1 MYHLRHPSEVCL
13 GGVTLQLHL
22 PIPLTGSG
30 WIPVGG
36 EDGRVSNIES
46 HSHHGGREE
55 DADSSSSASSRSG
68 DGDESKDD
76 PEDSHAED
84 GVAELAS
91 TKDSAHKIPS
101 SSATAS
107 WEKALR
113 FPRPGTSFRHQNST
127 FSRPLKLLTDRWADP
142 VAAPSFAAPRKDDC
156 LAGTFDK
163 VYSSDKQLHDLAFE
177 AMKRSGAAAHATL
190 AASSHINAELPK
202 LVSKMVAALIPE
214 ASDGH
219 DEWAAWMKKEVDSI
233 LHQSSKAVLD
243 AVQLNAS
250 LYGKAYW
257 VMRDAV
263 TKQCDKSVQPV
274 LKNCAPSACS
284 FFGNPSEAIQSSVGL
299 AFMTDQL
306 RHPSR
311 GGKRSSFAA
320 RAPLHAST
328 SSPAASSSSTAQGN
342 GKGRKFRGGSSGRG
356 KKK

>member
-1 MYHLRHPSEVCL
+1 MYHLRHPSLVCL
-13 GGVTLQLHL
+13 GGVTLQFHL
-22 PIPLTGSG
+22 IPSLSGSG
-30 WIPVGG
+30 WKPVGD
-36 EDGRVSNIES
+36 EDGRDSALES
-46 HSHHGGREE
+46 QSRHGGREE
-55 DADSSSSASSRSG
+55 ESDSSSSASSRSG
-68 DGDESKDD
+68 DGGESKDD
-76 PEDSHAED
+76 DSPADDGLAESASTEDS
-84 GVAELAS
+84 V
-91 TKDSAHKIPS
+91 HKSPS
-101 SSATAS
+101 PSATAS

-113 FPRPGTSFRHQNST
+113 FPRPGTSFRHQAST
-127 FSRPLKLLTDRWADP
+127 FSRPLKLLSERWADP

-190 AASSHINAELPK
+190 AASSHIGMEVPK
-202 LVSKMVAALIPE
+202 LVSRMLATLLPE

-219 DEWAAWMKKEVDSI
+219 DEWASWMKKEVDSI
-233 LHQSSKAVLD
+233 LRQSSKAILD

-274 LKNCAPSACS
+274 LKNCAPSANS

-306 RHPSR
+306 RHPAR
-311 GGKRSSFAA
+311 GAKRSSFAA
-320 RAPLHAST
+320 RAPRAST
-328 SSPAASSSSTAQGN
+328 SSAAVASPSPAAGN
-342 GKGRKFRGGSSGRG
+342 GKGRKSRGGPSGRG
-356 KKK
+356 RKK

>member
-1 MYHLRHPSEVCL
+1 MYHLRHPSLVCL
-13 GGVTLQLHL
+13 GGVTLQFHL
-22 PIPLTGSG
+22 IPSLSGSG
-30 WIPVGG
+30 WKPVGD
-36 EDGRVSNIES
+36 EDGRDSALES
-46 HSHHGGREE
+46 QSRHGGREE
-55 DADSSSSASSRSG
+55 ESDSSSSASSRSG
-68 DGDESKDD
+68 DGGESKDD
-76 PEDSHAED
+76 DSPADDGLAESASTEDS
-84 GVAELAS
+84 V
-91 TKDSAHKIPS
+91 HKSPS
-101 SSATAS
+101 PSATAS

-113 FPRPGTSFRHQNST
+113 FPRPGTSFRHQAST
-127 FSRPLKLLTDRWADP
+127 FSRPLKLLSERWADP

-190 AASSHINAELPK
+190 AASSHIGMEVPK
-202 LVSKMVAALIPE
+202 LVSRMLAILLPE

-219 DEWAAWMKKEVDSI
+219 DEWASWMKKEVDSI
-233 LHQSSKAVLD
+233 LRQSSKAVLD

-274 LKNCAPSACS
+274 LKNCAPSANS

-306 RHPSR
+306 RHPAR
-311 GGKRSSFAA
+311 GAKRSSFAA
-320 RAPLHAST
+320 RAPRAST
-328 SSPAASSSSTAQGN
+328 SSAAVASPSPATGN
-342 GKGRKFRGGSSGRG
+342 GKGRKSRGGPSGRG
-356 KKK
+356 RKK